1 MKQRLFLIALLV
13 AMAGVTAAYAQSV
26 EIEKDRFMDKC
37 KGAWAGQ
44 MVGVCYADIYEFKSN
59 GQPITEPLKDWAPQR
74 VKGSLGQDDVYVE
87 MTFLKALEQNGLDIT
102 HEQAGKAFAASE
114 YELWH
119 ANKRGRENVR
129 RGIMP
134 PASGH
139 PDNNPHAND
148 IDFQIEADLLGI
160 VCPGLPQESN
170 RLGEI
175 FGRIMNY
182 GDGLYGG
189 MFIAGM
195 YAAAYF
201 EDNDVQKVLQAGLDC
216 IPAESSYHK
225 CIADLVNWHK
235 EKPQDWL
242 AAWKTLEEKYQDD
255 TDCMRGNPV
264 NIDARLN
271 GAYVAMGLLYGNGEL
286 LKTMEIATR
295 CGQDTDCNSAS
306 AAGILCCMKGMSWMA
321 PEYTSGIPAMADQ
334 KFSHTEYSFNT
345 LVPACQAMAEQI
357 IKRAG
362 GEVTETAYRIPAQ
375 KPVAPPLEQWPG
387 RNAEK

>member
-1 MKQRLFLIALLV
+1 MKSRLLV
-13 AMAGVTAAYAQSV
+13 ITLLAVMTGAAAASAQSI
-26 EIEKDRFMDKC
+26 EISKDRFMDKC

-59 GQPITEPLKDWAPQR
+59 GKPITDPLKDWAPQR
-74 VKGSLGQDDVYVE
+74 VKGALGQDDVYVE
-87 MTFLKALEQNGLDIT
+87 MTFLKALEEHGLDIT

-160 VCPGLPQESN
+160 ICPGLPQETN
-170 RLGEI
+170 RLSEI

-201 EDNDVQKVLQAGLDC
+201 EDNDIHKVLQAGLDC

-225 CIADLVNWHK
+225 CISDVVNWYK
-235 EKPQDWL
+235 ENPQDWL
-242 AAWKTLEEKYQDD
+242 AVWKKLEEKYQDD
-255 TDCMRGNPV
+255 SDCMRGNPV

-271 GAYVAMGLLYGNGEL
+271 GAYVAMGLLYGNGDL
-286 LKTMEIATR
+286 LKAMEIATR

-306 AAGILCCMKGMSWMA
+306 TAGILCCMKGMSWIP
-321 PEYTSGIPAMADQ
+321 PEFTSGIPAMADQ
-334 KFSHTEYSFNT
+334 KFSYTEFSFNT

-375 KPVAPPLEQWPG
+375 KPVASPLEQWAG
-387 RNAEK
+387 RHAEK